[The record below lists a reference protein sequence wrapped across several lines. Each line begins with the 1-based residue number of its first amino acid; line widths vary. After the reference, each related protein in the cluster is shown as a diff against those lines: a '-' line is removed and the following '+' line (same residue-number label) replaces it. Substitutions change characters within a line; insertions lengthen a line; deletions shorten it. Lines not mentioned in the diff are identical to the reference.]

1 VPRWVYQMSSTL
13 RSSKSDEIH
22 WNLHTLPFRLWLKM
36 MISDQV
42 NLAFTIWHLRSDN
55 SLFERGGE
63 ISDWHLRSEISDW
76 HLRWDISDWHLR
88 LTSQIRHL
96 RLTSLIDISDWH
108 NLTPQ
113 IWQLSVWAWGWNLRL
128 TSQIRNLRLTF
139 QIDISDWHLRSDI
152 SDWHLWL
159 TSQIDISDLTH
170 SHSYVI
176 IITSIVWRQMEVEWK
191 GSIKILT
198 VMILQTRIKPSNEAS
213 HPLTN
218 PISKSQSK
226 IYRKERTNPDG
237 FLFLT
242 NSRIPL
248 LNTHMVCNVSN
259 SPGQGPFW
267 KMDPV
272 PVSLKR
278 CIL

>member
-1 VPRWVYQMSSTL
+1 MSDKKSQQKWPDSVVPRWVYQMSSTL

-55 SLFERGGE
+55 SLFEREGE
-63 ISDWHLRSEISDW
+63 
-76 HLRWDISDWHLR
+76 
-88 LTSQIRHL
+88 
-96 RLTSLIDISDWH
+96 
-108 NLTPQ
+108 
-113 IWQLSVWAWGWNLRL
+113 
-128 TSQIRNLRLTF
+128 
-139 QIDISDWHLRSDI
+139 ISDWHLRSDI

-242 NSRIPL
+242 NNRIPL
-248 LNTHMVCNVSN
+248 LNTHMST
-259 SPGQGPFW
+259 SGPPCSW
-267 KMDPV
+267 V
-272 PVSLKR
+272 HRAS
-278 CIL
+278 